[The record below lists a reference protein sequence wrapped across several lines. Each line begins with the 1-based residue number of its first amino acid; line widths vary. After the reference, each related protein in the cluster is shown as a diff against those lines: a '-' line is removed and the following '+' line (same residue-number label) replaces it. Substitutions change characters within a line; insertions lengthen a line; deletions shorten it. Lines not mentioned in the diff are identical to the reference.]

1 MSEFTVGKRFK
12 PFFFSFGLLNKRGST
27 NLSYFGNIFLLSVGL
42 NCLKF
47 LWYRNASDG
56 NVQHDAEISSARV
69 AAEQDVAKD
78 NKDVLQHID
87 SKSKSLA

>member
-12 PFFFSFGLLNKRGST
+12 PFFFIRIAKQTRKHKSELLWK
-27 NLSYFGNIFLLSVGL
+27 YFLLSVGL